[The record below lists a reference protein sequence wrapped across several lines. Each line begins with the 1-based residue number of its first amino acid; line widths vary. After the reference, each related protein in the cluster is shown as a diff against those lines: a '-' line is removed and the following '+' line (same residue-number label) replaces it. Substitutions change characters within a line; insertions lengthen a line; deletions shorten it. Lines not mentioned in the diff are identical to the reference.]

1 MNFSRSQPLRIIIL
15 DDQPIFLRGVHN
27 LFQHE
32 FDIKLL
38 GSVSDCTDLD
48 MFINDADI
56 LLMDFALLPQKKNGI
71 NLINYLHK
79 HHPNLYILVMSSF
92 YSASSVS
99 MALRNGARGFIHKQ
113 ASEAEMINAV
123 KVVGSGNVY
132 LELEMAVLLAQLH
145 YAEMQASSR
154 HAPPTQEASRVSL
167 SSLSPKVQEVIH
179 GLLEGMTVKEIA
191 QKYGR
196 SIKTISGQKQT
207 GMRKLGLK
215 SNRELYL
222 LRHNLDCSA

>member
-1 MNFSRSQPLRIIIL
+1 MMLIFCLWILR
-15 DDQPIFLRGVHN
+15 FCRR
-27 LFQHE
+27 
-32 FDIKLL
+32 
-38 GSVSDCTDLD
+38 
-48 MFINDADI
+48 
-56 LLMDFALLPQKKNGI
+56 KNGI

-207 GMRKLGLK
+207 GIANWGLNRIENFIYCAIIWTTAHNKHK
-215 SNRELYL
+215 SLTGGLSNIASK
-222 LRHNLDCSA
+222 NN